1 MNDDMQMGEAMRLKA
16 VMEDVILKVLQSY
29 QKDTGLSIPAITL
42 SHSRDASGL
51 FTGAVSGVKVSVE
64 F

>member
-1 MNDDMQMGEAMRLKA
+1 MNDDMQMGEAMRLKT

-29 QKDTGLSIPAITL
+29 QKDTGLSIPAVTL
-42 SHSRDASGL
+42 QHNYTVGCSTGL
-51 FTGAVSGVKVSVE
+51 VSGVKVSVE